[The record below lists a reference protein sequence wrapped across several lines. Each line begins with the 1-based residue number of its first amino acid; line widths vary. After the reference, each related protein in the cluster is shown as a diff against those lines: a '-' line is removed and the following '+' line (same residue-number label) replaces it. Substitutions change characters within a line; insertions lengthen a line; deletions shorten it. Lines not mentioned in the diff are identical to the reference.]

1 MIPAQLLTLTLYMC
15 TFIRTKFL
23 CVYSSAAFK
32 SSLSQSRCSSEPKH
46 FHRRVQP
53 PPPPPPPKKNPIP
66 LMLAMLV
73 FLLDTIKRHEINLLR

>member
-46 FHRRVQP
+46 FHRRVH
-53 PPPPPPPKKNPIP
+53 PPPKKNPTP

-73 FLLDTIKRHEINLLR
+73 FLLDTIKQHEINLLR

>member
-15 TFIRTKFL
+15 TFIHTKFL

-46 FHRRVQP
+46 FHRRVH
-53 PPPPPPPKKNPIP
+53 PPPKKKPNSIDACYACFPAGHNK
-66 LMLAMLV
+66 M
-73 FLLDTIKRHEINLLR
+73 T